1 MTQLMNIM
9 QIYFEYKAV
18 KHLRL
23 DGSTK
28 DRGEMTTKF
37 NDQNS

>member
-9 QIYFEYKAV
+9 QIYFHHKGV

-23 DGSTK
+23 DGGTK
-28 DRGEMTTKF
+28 DRGEMTV
-37 NDQNS
+37 

>member
-9 QIYFEYKAV
+9 QIYFEYKGV

-23 DGSTK
+23 DGATK
-28 DRGEMTTKF
+28 QRG
-37 NDQNS
+37 